1 MQANPDPL
9 FSVNGQSILVAGG
22 TGGLGTAIARE
33 LCRRGARVV
42 VADID
47 KVRAQNLAK
56 EIIDDGGQANG
67 IGLDVVADES
77 CRAAVEHTIDA
88 FGRIDGLVNASGI
101 YRVAPA
107 LELNDSDWDSTININ
122 LTGTFRLARAAGA
135 AMTKQKSGSIVTVT
149 SVSSAVANPYYAAY
163 AASKAG
169 AAHLTRV
176 LALEWASL
184 GIRVNAIGPA
194 TTPTPLTKDI
204 FNNPAT
210 AGNALSKI
218 PMNRFGTPDDLLA
231 AVIYLLAPGSA
242 FMTGQVLYVDGG
254 RTVF

>member
-1 MQANPDPL
+1 
-9 FSVNGQSILVAGG
+9 
-22 TGGLGTAIARE
+22 
-33 LCRRGARVV
+33 
-42 VADID
+42 
-47 KVRAQNLAK
+47 
-56 EIIDDGGQANG
+56 
-67 IGLDVVADES
+67 
-77 CRAAVEHTIDA
+77 VEHTIET

-107 LELNDSDWDSTININ
+107 LEFNDSDWDSTININ

-135 AMTKQKSGSIVTVT
+135 AMTKQKSGSIITVT
-149 SVSSAVANPYYAAY
+149 SVSSAVANPQYAAY

-194 TTPTPLTKDI
+194 MTPTPLTKDI

-231 AVIYLLAPGSA
+231 AVIYLLAPGST

-254 RTVF
+254 RTIS